1 MTEVVEQPAGAVRL
15 ADLVPRAVVHGL
27 VAGDD
32 PVTVVAVEAY
42 GSAVANV
49 TYRRAGGEVG
59 ERLVLEGELPGLRL
73 AAAGRPFTFD
83 ADPDLFKL
91 VAEARRLSLAAHFD
105 RLLAVTSST
114 IEPLPHQITAV
125 YGQLLPRRPLRFLLA
140 DDPGAGKTV
149 MAGLYIKELMLR
161 GDLARC
167 LVVAPGGLVEQWQD
181 ELAEKFGL
189 SFEILSREA
198 ARLSITGNPFE
209 GRDLVIARLD
219 VLSRSDELQAQLAK
233 TDWDL
238 VVVDEAHRMSAHYF
252 GGELKTTRRYE
263 LGRRLGEVARHLLL
277 MTATPH
283 AGKEED
289 FQLFL
294 ALLDADR
301 FEGRFRDGVHSAD
314 HSDLMRRMVKERL
327 LRFDGT
333 KLFPE
338 RRASTVPYPLSER
351 EQLLYDEV
359 TRYVREEMDN
369 AKRLSEQGQGRRGNT
384 VGFALTVLQRRLASS
399 PAAIHGSLERR
410 ARRLRLRVEDAR
422 QQTRRG
428 DPALRAQERL
438 GRILGRDEPP
448 EVDPEDV
455 DDLAGAELEELETA
469 VVDAASA
476 ATTLAELEHE
486 LETVTRLAE
495 LARQVR
501 LEGRDRKWQ
510 ELSGLMQS
518 PALRDEHGDQRKL
531 IIFTEHRDTLRYLV
545 ERLQA
550 LLGRPEAITSIH
562 GGTAREE
569 RRKRQELF
577 TQDKDCVVL
586 VATDAAGEGVN
597 LQRAHLLVNY
607 DLPWNPNRIEQRF
620 GRVHRIGQREVCHM
634 WNLVAEGTREGQVYL
649 RLLDKIEEQR
659 KAYGGQIF
667 DVLGQAFEGQPLA
680 DLLMRAVR
688 YGEDPQVRAEL
699 DRVIDAAV
707 GEGLGSLIEREAL
720 DAQVLAL
727 SDVER
732 IRLELE
738 EAQARRLQPH
748 YVSAF
753 FLAAFAHLGG
763 RLREPEPGRW
773 ELTSVP
779 MALRERDRVLGGRA
793 PLLRRYE
800 RVCFDKGLV
809 RAAGKPLAELVAP
822 GHPLLDVSIDLVLER
837 HRALLRRGTVLV
849 AEEPTTAPRL
859 LVFLEH
865 EVSDGRTA
873 AGGPRVVSKRFAFV
887 ELEQDGTA
895 RTAGPAPYL
904 DYRPPTREE
913 RVRLEPLLAGEWPGA
928 QAEAAALRWAVAE
941 AVPEHLAEVR
951 RSTVE
956 RVERVRDAVRRRLRA
971 EIDHWDHRALTLAEQ
986 VAAGRQPRMQ
996 PMRARERA
1004 DRLAARLQLRLD
1016 ELDRE
1021 GQLAAKPPVVV
1032 GAALVVPEGLLAA
1045 LAGSAPPQHARDTR
1059 EVDRRAVAAVL
1070 ATERR
1075 LHRQPTEMPHNNK
1088 GYDVQSRTPDGHL
1101 VFLEVKGRIEG
1112 AEDVTVTR
1120 NEVLHLKNAGER
1132 GILALVRVSAT
1143 GAEHDEVRYQYRP
1156 FDRTDVTDLSIT
1168 KIVLDWDQRWAA
1180 AAGPT

>member
-1 MTEVVEQPAGAVRL
+1 MSVGERAVGRL
-15 ADLVPRAVVHGL
+15 QFADLAPKAVVVGL
-27 VAGDD
+27 VSADE
-32 PVTVVAVEAY
+32 PVTLVAVEAY

-49 TYRRAGGEVG
+49 TYRRASGTVG
-59 ERLVLEGELPGLRL
+59 ERLVLQSELPSLRL

-83 ADPDLFKL
+83 ADPELFKL
-91 VAEARRLSLAAHFD
+91 AAEARRLSLAAHFD
-105 RLLAVTSST
+105 PLLAVTSST

-125 YGQLLPRRPLRFLLA
+125 YGELLPRRPLRFLLA

-167 LVVAPGGLVEQWQD
+167 LIVAPGSLVEQWQD
-181 ELAEKFGL
+181 ELSEKFGL
-189 SFEILSREA
+189 SFDILSREA

-219 VLSRSDELQAQLAK
+219 VLSRSDELQNQLAK

-263 LGRRLGEVARHLLL
+263 LGRRLGQVARHLLL

-283 AGKEED
+283 SGKEED

-294 ALLDADR
+294 ALLDGDR

-314 HSDLMRRMVKERL
+314 HTDLMRRMVKEKL

-338 RRASTVPYPLSER
+338 RRASTVPYPLSEL

-359 TRYVREEMDN
+359 TLYVREEMN
-369 AKRLSEQGQGRRGNT
+369 RAQRLSEQGQGRRGNT

-410 ARRLRLRVEDAR
+410 ALRLRRRVAEAR
-422 QQTRRG
+422 ELTRHG
-428 DPALRAQERL
+428 GGALSARERL
-438 GRILGRDEPP
+438 GRILGLQVPP
-448 EVDPEDV
+448 DIDPEDV
-455 DDLAGAELEELETA
+455 EDLAGDELEELETA
-469 VVDAASA
+469 VVDAATA
-476 ATTLAELEHE
+476 ASTLTELEYE
-486 LETVTRLAE
+486 LETVTRLTE

-501 LEGRDRKWQ
+501 LSGRDRKWQ

-518 PALRDEHGDQRKL
+518 PAMHDQHGDRRKL
-531 IIFTEHRDTLRYLV
+531 IIFTEHRDTLDYLV

-550 LLGRPEAITSIH
+550 LLGRADAITSIH
-562 GGTAREE
+562 GGTPREE
-569 RRKRQELF
+569 RRKRQDLF

-649 RLLDKIEEQR
+649 RLLDKIEQQR
-659 KAYGGQIF
+659 RAYGGQIF
-667 DVLGQAFEGQPLA
+667 DVLGQAFEGQPLS
-680 DLLMRAVR
+680 DLLVRAIR
-688 YGEDPQVRAEL
+688 YGEDPRVRAEL
-699 DRVIDAAV
+699 DLVIDAAV
-707 GEGLGSLIEREAL
+707 GEGLGALIEREAL
-720 DAQVLAL
+720 DSQVLAL
-727 SDVER
+727 SEIER

-748 YVSAF
+748 YILSF
-753 FLAAFAHLGG
+753 FLAAFTHLGG
-763 RLREPEPGRW
+763 RLREVEPGRW

-779 MALRERDRVLGGRA
+779 MALRERDRLLGGRA

-800 RVCFDKGLV
+800 RVCFDKDLV
-809 RAAGKPLAELVAP
+809 RAPGKPLAELVTP

-837 HRALLRRGTVLV
+837 HRSLLRRGAVLIADEPATV
-849 AEEPTTAPRL
+849 PRL

-865 EVSDGRTA
+865 EVSDGRA
-873 AGGPRVVSKRFAFV
+873 AADGPRVVSKRFAFV

-895 RTAGPAPYL
+895 RAAGPAPYL

-913 RVRLEPLLAGEWPGA
+913 LSKLQPLVAGDWPGA
-928 QAEAAALRWAVAE
+928 QAESAALRWAVAE

-956 RVERVRDAVRRRLRA
+956 RVDRIRDAVRRRLRA
-971 EIDHWDHRALTLAEQ
+971 EIDHWDHRALVLQEQ
-986 VAAGRQPRMQ
+986 VAAGKQPRMQ
-996 PMRARERA
+996 PLRARERA
-1004 DRLAARLQLRLD
+1004 DALAARLQRRLA

-1021 GQLAAKPPVVV
+1021 SELAAKPPVVV
-1032 GAALVVPEGLLAA
+1032 GAALVVPEGVLAT
-1045 LAGSAPPQHARDTR
+1045 LGTTPPQHARDTE
-1059 EVDRRAVAAVL
+1059 EVDRRAVAGVL
-1070 ATERR
+1070 AAERR
-1075 LHRQPTEMPHNNK
+1075 LHRQPTEMPHNNR
-1088 GYDVQSRTPDGHL
+1088 GYDVQSHTLDGHL
-1101 VFLEVKGRIEG
+1101 LFLEVKGRIEG
-1112 AEDVTVTR
+1112 AYDVTVTR
-1120 NEVLHLKNAGER
+1120 NEVLHIKNAGDR
-1132 GILALVRVSAT
+1132 GVLALVRVSAS
-1143 GAEHDEVRYQYRP
+1143 GAAHDEVRYQYRP
-1156 FDRTDVTDLSIT
+1156 FDQTDVTDLTVT
-1168 KIVLDWDQRWAA
+1168 KVVLDWEQRWAA
-1180 AAGPT
+1180 ASTPA

>member
-1 MTEVVEQPAGAVRL
+1 MPDDDPKPALIKLSDL
-15 ADLVPRAVVHGL
+15 APRAVVHGL
-27 VAGDD
+27 VPGDE
-32 PVTVVAVEAY
+32 PVTVVAAEPY
-42 GSAVANV
+42 GSAVSNV
-49 TYRRAGGEVG
+49 TYRRPSGQVG
-59 ERLVLEGELPGLRL
+59 ERLVMQSELPGLRL
-73 AAAGRPFTFD
+73 ARTGRPFTFD
-83 ADPDLFKL
+83 ANAELFKL

-105 RLLAVTSST
+105 PMLAVTSSV

-125 YGQLLPRRPLRFLLA
+125 YGELLPRRPLRFLLA

-167 LVVAPGGLVEQWQD
+167 LIVAPGSLVEQWQD
-181 ELAEKFGL
+181 ELSEKFGL
-189 SFEILSREA
+189 SFELLSREA
-198 ARLSITGNPFE
+198 VRLSVTGNAFE

-219 VLSRSDELQAQLAK
+219 VLSRSEELQAQLAQ

-283 AGKEED
+283 SGKEED

-294 ALLDADR
+294 ALLDGDR

-314 HSDLMRRMVKERL
+314 HTDLMRRMVKEKL

-338 RRASTVPYPLSER
+338 RQASTVPYPLSDR

-359 TRYVREEMDN
+359 TLYVREEMDR
-369 AKRLSEQGQGRRGNT
+369 AQRLSEQGQGRRGNT

-410 ARRLRLRVEDAR
+410 AQRLRKRVEETR
-422 QQTRRG
+422 QLTRRG
-428 DPALRAQERL
+428 DAERSAQARL
-438 GRILGRDEPP
+438 GRILGLDDPP
-448 EVDPEDV
+448 EVDLDDV
-455 DDLAGAELEELETA
+455 EELGGEELEELEEA

-476 ATTLAELEHE
+476 ATTLVELEYE
-486 LETVTRLAE
+486 LETVMRLAE

-501 LEGRDRKWQ
+501 MSGQDRKWQ

-518 PALRDEHGDQRKL
+518 EALRDEQGDQRKL
-531 IIFTEHRDTLRYLV
+531 IIFTEHRDTLDYLV

-550 LLGRPEAITSIH
+550 LIGRPEAVTSIH
-562 GGTAREE
+562 GGTPRDE

-577 TQDKDCVVL
+577 TQDKGCVVL

-620 GRVHRIGQREVCHM
+620 GRVHRIGQKEVCHM

-659 KAYGGQIF
+659 RAYGGQVF
-667 DVLGQAFEGQPLA
+667 DVLGQAFEGQPLG
-680 DLLMRAVR
+680 DLLVRAIR
-688 YGEDPQVRAEL
+688 YGEDPEVRAQL

-727 SDVER
+727 TDVER

-738 EAQARRLQPH
+738 EASARRLQPH

-753 FLAAFAHLGG
+753 FLSAFARLGG
-763 RLREPEPGRW
+763 RLREAEAGRW
-773 ELTSVP
+773 ELTAVP
-779 MALRERDRVLGGRA
+779 MAMRERDRVLGGRA

-800 RVCFDKGLV
+800 RVCFD
-809 RAAGKPLAELVAP
+809 RAAVRPVRRPPAELVAP
-822 GHPLLDVSIDLVLER
+822 GHPLLDVCIDLVLER
-837 HRALLRRGTVLV
+837 HRGVLRQGSVLI
-849 AEEPTTAPRL
+849 ADNPGEELRL

-865 EVSDGRTA
+865 EVNDGRTVDD
-873 AGGPRVVSKRFAFV
+873 GPRVVSRRFAFV
-887 ELEQDGTA
+887 ELQQDGTTVA
-895 RTAGPAPYL
+895 AGPAPYL
-904 DYRPPTREE
+904 DHRPPTDEE
-913 RVRLEPLLAGEWPGA
+913 LALIQPLVDADWPGA
-928 QAEAAALRWAVAE
+928 QAEAAALAWAATE

-951 RSTVE
+951 RATHD

-971 EIDHWDHRALTLAEQ
+971 EIDHWDHRALVLEEQ
-986 VAAGRQPRMQ
+986 VAAGKQPRMQ
-996 PMRARERA
+996 PLRARERA
-1004 DRLAARLQLRLD
+1004 DALAARLQRRLG

-1021 GQLAAKPPVVV
+1021 GQLAARPPVVV
-1032 GAALVVPEGLLAA
+1032 GAALVVPEGWLRA
-1045 LAGSAPPQHARDTR
+1045 LGAAPPPHAADTA

-1070 ATERR
+1070 AAERQLLR
-1075 LHRQPTEMPHNNK
+1075 VPTEMPHNNR
-1088 GYDVQSRTPDGHL
+1088 GYDIRSLTPDGHL
-1101 VFLEVKGRIEG
+1101 LFLEVKGRIEG
-1112 AEDVTVTR
+1112 ATDVTVTR
-1120 NEVLHLKNAGER
+1120 NEVLHLKNAGDR
-1132 GILALVRVSAT
+1132 GVLALVRVSPA
-1143 GAEHDEVRYQYRP
+1143 GPEHDEVRYEYRP
-1156 FDRTDVTDLSIT
+1156 FDRTDVTDLSVT
-1168 KIVLDWDQRWAA
+1168 KVVLDWAQRWASA
-1180 AAGPT
+1180 EVPR